1 MYEVLYCI
9 ADRPYSCPISDNSAP
24 LSPDNCGLHRVTR
37 HGTFF
42 LMAIFPVNY
51 WILARNRLAV
61 QVMRHG
67 GRIIVRR

>member
-1 MYEVLYCI
+1 MKLLYCI
-9 ADRPYSCPISDNSAP
+9 ADRPYSCPIPDNSAP
-24 LSPDNCGLHRVTR
+24 LSPDTLWAAQGHQTG
-37 HGTFF
+37 HIF
-42 LMAIFPVNY
+42 LQAIFPVNY